1 MTNKLQ
7 VSKRELRPRSLRT
20 KLRKE
25 GKALGVVYGYKVDST
40 PIVFDEM
47 DLRKILRDHG
57 DNALIELHFDGNK
70 INTLVHGS
78 ETDPFTNFYQHVE
91 FMAVKMD
98 EETEVET
105 DIVLVGD
112 AKGVK
117 EGGYLAQSLY
127 KVTVAATPANIPER
141 IELDVSDLE
150 IGDSVTVAD
159 LPEDKSYTIVSEPD
173 MHIASVNEP
182 VAEEEEEATES
193 EEGSTEEAS
202 EESSEETEESTE
214 DKE

>member
-57 DNALIELHFDGNK
+57 DNALIELHYDGNK

-98 EETEVET
+98 EETEVEA

-141 IELDVSDLE
+141 IELDVSELG

-182 VAEEEEEATES
+182 VAEEEEETTEPD
-193 EEGSTEEAS
+193 EGSTDEEAS
-202 EESSEETEESTE
+202 EASSEESTE

>member
-20 KLRKE
+20 KLRNE

-57 DNALIELHFDGNK
+57 DNALIELHYDGNK

-78 ETDPFTNFYQHVE
+78 ETNPFTNFYQHVE

-98 EETEVET
+98 EETEVEA

-159 LPEDKSYTIVSEPD
+159 LPKDKSYTIVSEPD
-173 MHIASVNEP
+173 MHIATVNEP
-182 VAEEEEEATES
+182 VASEEEET
-193 EEGSTEEAS
+193 EEGSTESEAS
-202 EESSEETEESTE
+202 EVVSEESTE

>member
-20 KLRKE
+20 KLRNE

-78 ETDPFTNFYQHVE
+78 ETNPFTNFYQHVE

-98 EETEVET
+98 EETEVEA

-127 KVTVAATPANIPER
+127 KVTVSATPANIPER

-159 LPEDKSYTIVSEPD
+159 LPEDKSYTIVSESD

-202 EESSEETEESTE
+202 EEASEETEESTE

>member
-70 INTLVHGS
+70 INSLVHGS

-141 IELDVSDLE
+141 IELDVSELE

-159 LPEDKSYTIVSEPD
+159 LPEDKSYTIVSESD

-182 VAEEEEEATES
+182 VAEVEEEES
-193 EEGSTEEAS
+193 EEGSTEEEAS
-202 EESSEETEESTE
+202 EGASEETEESTE

>member
-20 KLRKE
+20 KLRNE

-78 ETDPFTNFYQHVE
+78 ETNPFTNFYQHVE

-98 EETEVET
+98 EETEVEA

-127 KVTVAATPANIPER
+127 KVTVSATPANIPER

-182 VAEEEEEATES
+182 VAEVEEES
-193 EEGSTEEAS
+193 EEASSEGEAS
-202 EESSEETEESTE
+202 ETSSEETEESAE

>member
-20 KLRKE
+20 KLRNE

-57 DNALIELHFDGNK
+57 DNALIELHYDGNK

-78 ETDPFTNFYQHVE
+78 ETNPFTNFYQHVE

-98 EETEVET
+98 EETEVEA

-141 IELDVSDLE
+141 IELDVTDLE

-159 LPEDKSYTIVSEPD
+159 LPEDKSYTIVSESD

-182 VAEEEEEATES
+182 VAEVEEEES
-193 EEGSTEEAS
+193 EEGSTEESS
-202 EESSEETEESTE
+202 EGASEETEESTE

>member
-70 INTLVHGS
+70 INSLVHGS

-141 IELDVSDLE
+141 IELDVSELE

-159 LPEDKSYTIVSEPD
+159 LPEDKSYTIVSESD

-182 VAEEEEEATES
+182 VAEVEEEES
-193 EEGSTEEAS
+193 EEGSTEEEAS
-202 EESSEETEESTE
+202 EGASDETEESTE

>member
-202 EESSEETEESTE
+202 EESSEGTEESTE